1 MAEVHDDE
9 VAQQGAAA
17 SVHVSKPQVMG
28 KDLRQGQ
35 E

>member
-17 SVHVSKPQVMG
+17 SVNVSVSQVVG
-28 KDLRQGQ
+28 KGLRQEQ